1 MTFDHPEI
9 ICVTFYHPEIISLTF
24 DHPEII
30 YVTFNH
36 PEIIC
41 ATFNNPEIMSVIFVR
56 ENRIVTTNCFLL
68 VAQLE
73 NLCTEHWQFVMII
86 YISTSKERRN
96 IA

>member
-1 MTFDHPEI
+1 M
-9 ICVTFYHPEIISLTF
+9 TFYHSEIMC
-24 DHPEII
+24 
-30 YVTFNH
+30 VTFNH
-36 PEIIC
+36 PEIISV
-41 ATFNNPEIMSVIFVR
+41 TFNHPEIMSVIFVI

-73 NLCTEHWQFVMII
+73 NLCTEHWLFVMII